1 MLKIYNRKKSVI
13 AVAIACSL
21 MATLAQAAEEKKL
34 EKIEVKGILPDRLE
48 SVPGS
53 FNVIDQKQL
62 EERRPVSIKEAL
74 STTPGINIV
83 GEDSMGLNLNI
94 GMRGMNPRRS
104 ARTLLME
111 DGVPIYFAPYGDP
124 SAHYSTPLDRVDRI
138 EVVKGSGQILY
149 GPQTMGGM
157 INFVTKPVPR
167 NGFAGRVTGMVGS
180 DDFRSAYL
188 NAGTGNERGGFMFD
202 ALKKKGDGIRDH
214 HKFDVEE
221 YTLKGELDLTENH
234 TLTAKAS
241 TFRENSNM
249 SETGLGLTE
258 WNQNK
263 YQAVTG
269 MNDTF
274 NQKRDS
280 ASLKHAWTLNDK
292 AKLTTQAYYQ
302 DVNRA
307 SFRQVHNTFTDFR
320 DDEVTPPG
328 DYNGYGQMRGAGD
341 TCGNDLGAIK
351 GFDGREST
359 QNILNGSLSAANC
372 GGRHRPRTMTFY
384 GVEPRLDLQ
393 HNMFGI
399 QSDLVVGM
407 RLHWENIKREQY
419 GVDGNGISRTDHSL
433 SFARSGADGTE
444 LREKLHHQ
452 VQAQSYYAQNAF
464 YVNDWTFTP
473 GFRVESYKV
482 KKQTYTADGA
492 AVGADGAWDEEDPG
506 VGQGLKYSVSQTKV
520 LPGFGV
526 AWNGIK
532 NTTVFAGVHR
542 GFSPARPDRDIS
554 AEVLGENND
563 GDEYGIINRNTT
575 KAEVSTNYELGA
587 RSNYFKGVSFES
599 TLFHTVIN
607 DMVVS
612 SADGIFSNAGK
623 ASMSGL
629 ELGGRIDFGTIYNTP
644 HNIYLT
650 GSWTNL
656 FNAQFKTSGFAGRD
670 WDNTRGEFNS
680 GDRLPYAPRNMGS
693 LNVGYSHPVG
703 VNLQAGADYISKQM
717 PNPNQFYEL
726 SGHGGAIPSYTLLN
740 ASASFKPVGS
750 KTTVFLS
757 GHNLADKEY
766 LASRVDGMQAGR
778 GRMIFGGVTYD
789 F

>member
-1 MLKIYNRKKSVI
+1 MLKIYNQKKSVI

-21 MATLAQAAEEKKL
+21 MATMAQAAEEKKL

-111 DGVPIYFAPYGDP
+111 DGVPIFFAPYGDP

-221 YTLKGELDLTENH
+221 YTLKGEFDLTENH

-241 TFRENSNM
+241 TFREDSNM

-280 ASLKHAWTLNDK
+280 VSLKHAWTLNDK

-302 DVNRA
+302 DVFRA
-307 SFRQVHNTFTDFR
+307 SFRQVHNTFTEESSR
-320 DDEVTPPG
+320 NALNGGE
-328 DYNGYGQMRGAGD
+328 YRGYGQMRGWED
-341 TCGNDLGAIK
+341 TCDEG
-351 GFDGREST
+351 GRRPST
-359 QNILNGSLSAANC
+359 ENLVNGTFSADQC

-393 HNMFGI
+393 HNLFGL
-399 QSDLVVGM
+399 QSDMVVGM
-407 RLHWENIKREQY
+407 RLHWEDIKREQY
-419 GVDGNGISRTDHSL
+419 GVDGSNHSL
-433 SFARSGADGTE
+433 SFARSGADGTG
-444 LREKLHHQ
+444 LREKLDHQ

-464 YVNDWTFTP
+464 YANDWTFTP
-473 GFRVESYKV
+473 GLRVESYKV

-492 AVGADGAWDEEDPG
+492 AIGANGEWDEDEEG
-506 VGQGLKYSVSQTKV
+506 LGQGLKYSVSETKV

-532 NTTVFAGVHR
+532 NTTVFGGVHR
-542 GFSPARPDRDIS
+542 GFSPARPDRDLS
-554 AEVLGENND
+554 VEC
-563 GDEYGIINRNTT
+563 GDDECEEGTIRRNTT

-587 RSNYFKGVSFES
+587 RSNYFKGISFES
-599 TLFHTVIN
+599 TLFHTVID
-607 DMVVS
+607 DMIVS
-612 SADGIFSNAGK
+612 SADGVFSNAGK
-623 ASMSGL
+623 SSMSGL
-629 ELGGRIDFGTIYNTP
+629 ELGGRIDFGTIYDTP

-656 FNAQFKTSGFAGRD
+656 FNAKFKTSGFTGRD
-670 WDNTRGEFNS
+670 WDETRGEFNA

-693 LNVGYSHPVG
+693 LNVGYSHPIG
-703 VNLQAGADYISKQM
+703 VNFQVGADYISKQM
-717 PNPNQFYEL
+717 PNPNEFYAL
-726 SGHGGAIPSYTLLN
+726 SGHGGTIPSYTLLN

-778 GRMIFGGVTYD
+778 QRMIFGGVTYD

>member
-1 MLKIYNRKKSVI
+1 MFNPKLKPVFLAVVGVI
-13 AVAIACSL
+13 A
-21 MATLAQAAEEKKL
+21 ATSSVYAADKAAAKADI
-34 EKIEVKGILPDRLE
+34 KVDKVEVKGILPDRLE
-48 SVPGS
+48 AVPGS

-94 GMRGMNPRRS
+94 GIRGMNPRRS

-111 DGVPIYFAPYGDP
+111 DGVPIFFAPYGDP
-124 SAHYSTPLDRVDRI
+124 SAHFSTPLDRVDRI

-167 NGFAGRVTGMVGS
+167 NGFAGRATGMIGS
-180 DDFRSAYL
+180 DNFSSAYL
-188 NAGTGNERGGFMFD
+188 NAGTGNERGGIMFD
-202 ALKKKGDGIRDH
+202 AVKKKGDGIRDH
-214 HKFDVEE
+214 HKFDIEE
-221 YTLKGELDLTENH
+221 YTLKGEIDLTENH

-241 TFRENSNM
+241 TFREGSNM

-258 WNQNK
+258 WNLDK
-263 YQAVTG
+263 SQAVTG
-269 MNDTF
+269 RNDEF
-274 NQKRDS
+274 NQKRDTF
-280 ASLKHAWTLNDK
+280 SLKHAWKLNDQ

-307 SFRQVHNTFTDFR
+307 SFRQVHNTYTKDY
-320 DDEVTPPG
+320 DNDG
-328 DYNGYGQMRGAGD
+328 DQDQINYNGYGQLRGRTAECGGD
-341 TCGNDLGAIK
+341 VRRNST
-351 GFDGREST
+351 ESL
-359 QNILNGSLSAANC
+359 LNGSLNAANC

-384 GVEPRLDLQ
+384 GIEPRLDLQ

-407 RLHWENIKREQY
+407 RLHWEDINREQY
-419 GVDGNGISRTDHSL
+419 GVNGPDHSL
-433 SFARSGADGTE
+433 SFAKSNISH
-444 LREKLHHQ
+444 LREKIQHQ
-452 VQAQSYYAQNAF
+452 VQAQSYYAQNTF
-464 YVNDWTFTP
+464 YVNDWSFTP
-473 GFRVESYKV
+473 GLRVERYKLD
-482 KKQTYTADGA
+482 KQIYTADQA
-492 AVGADGAWDEEDPG
+492 AIQSDGSWDDDVRG
-506 VGQGLKYSVSQTKV
+506 MGQGLKYSVSQTKV

-526 AWNGIK
+526 AWNGLK

-542 GFSPARPDRDIS
+542 GFSPARPDRDIAVS
-554 AEVLGENND
+554 LNPGTEESGF
-563 GDEYGIINRNTT
+563 INRNRT
-575 KAEVSTNYELGA
+575 KAEVSTNYEFGA
-587 RSNYFKGVSFES
+587 RSNYFKGINFES
-599 TLFHTVIN
+599 TLFHTVID
-607 DMVVS
+607 DMVQS
-612 SADGIFSNAGK
+612 TADGMFRNAGK
-623 ASMSGL
+623 ASMTGL
-629 ELGGRIDFGTIYNTP
+629 ELGGRVDFGTIYNTP

-656 FNAQFKTSGFAGRD
+656 FNAQFKTDGLLNRD
-670 WDNTRGEFNS
+670 WDDNRGEFNS

-703 VNLQAGADYISKQM
+703 VNVQFGADYISEQKPT
-717 PNPNQFYEL
+717 PNDFYAL
-726 SGHGGAIPSYTLLN
+726 SGHGGNIPSYTLLN
-740 ASASFKPVGS
+740 ASASFKPVGY
-750 KTTVFLS
+750 KTTFFVS

-766 LASRVDGMQAGR
+766 LASRVDGMQLGR

>member
-1 MLKIYNRKKSVI
+1 MFNPKLKPVFLAVLGVI
-13 AVAIACSL
+13 ASTSSVY
-21 MATLAQAAEEKKL
+21 AADKEAAKTEIKL
-34 EKIEVKGILPDRLE
+34 NQVVVSGILPDRLE
-48 SVPGS
+48 AVPGS

-74 STTPGINIV
+74 STTPGLNIV

-94 GMRGMNPRRS
+94 GLRGMNPRRS

-111 DGVPIYFAPYGDP
+111 DGVPIFFAPYGDP

-180 DDFRSAYL
+180 DDYRSAFL
-188 NAGTGNERGGFMFD
+188 NAGTGNERGGIMFD

-214 HKFDVEE
+214 HKFDIEE
-221 YTLKGELDLTENH
+221 YTLKGEIDLTESH

-241 TFRENSNM
+241 TFREGSNF

-258 WNQNK
+258 WNLDKN
-263 YQAVTG
+263 QAVTG
-269 MNDTF
+269 RNDEF
-274 NQKRDS
+274 NQKRDTF
-280 ASLKHAWTLNDK
+280 SLKHAWKLNDQ

-307 SFRQVHNTFTDFR
+307 SFRQVHNTFERND
-320 DDEVTPPG
+320 
-328 DYNGYGQMRGAGD
+328 GYGEMRARSSSR
-341 TCGNDLGAIK
+341 TCSTN
-351 GFDGREST
+351 DGRTST
-359 QNILNGSLSAANC
+359 ERLLDGTFNADQC
-372 GGRHRPRTMTFY
+372 GGRHRPRQMTFY
-384 GVEPRLDLQ
+384 GIEPRLDLQ

-407 RLHWENIKREQY
+407 RLHWEDINREQY
-419 GVDGNGISRTDHSL
+419 GIEGSDHSL
-433 SFARSGADGTE
+433 SFAKSNIAN
-444 LREKLHHQ
+444 LREKIQHQ
-452 VQAQSYYAQNAF
+452 VQAQSYYAQNTF
-464 YVNDWTFTP
+464 YVNDWSFTP
-473 GFRVESYKV
+473 GVRVERYKV
-482 KKQTYTADGA
+482 NKQLYAADGA
-492 AVGADGAWDEEDPG
+492 AVGADGAWDEEIGGMGP
-506 VGQGLKYSVSQTKV
+506 GLKYSISETKV
-520 LPGFGV
+520 LPGFGL
-526 AWNGIK
+526 AWNGLK

-554 AEVLGENND
+554 ATVTGRSVRD
-563 GDEYGIINRNTT
+563 ASSDAGIINRNKT
-575 KAEVSTNYELGA
+575 KAEVSTNYEFGA
-587 RSNYFKGVSFES
+587 RSNYFKGINAES
-599 TLFHTVIN
+599 TLFHTVID
-607 DMVVS
+607 DMIQS
-612 SADGIFSNAGK
+612 TADGIFRNAGK
-623 ASMSGL
+623 ASMTGL
-629 ELGGRIDFGTIYNTP
+629 ELGGRVDFGTIYNTP

-656 FNAQFKTSGFAGRD
+656 FNAQFKTDGLLNRD
-670 WDNTRGEFNS
+670 WDENRGEFNS

-693 LNVGYSHPVG
+693 LNVGYSHPIG
-703 VNLQAGADYISKQM
+703 VNFQVGADYISEQKPT
-717 PNPNQFYEL
+717 PNNFDSL
-726 SGHGGAIPSYTLLN
+726 TGHSGNIPSYTLLN

-750 KTTVFLS
+750 KTTFFVS
-757 GHNLADKEY
+757 GHNLNDKEY
-766 LASRVDGMQAGR
+766 LSSRVDGMHVGR

>member
-34 EKIEVKGILPDRLE
+34 EKIEVKGILPDKLE

-74 STTPGINIV
+74 STTAGINIV

-94 GMRGMNPRRS
+94 GIRGQNPRRS

-111 DGVPIYFAPYGDP
+111 DGVPIFFAPYGDP

-180 DDFRSAYL
+180 DDFKSAYL
-188 NAGTGNERGGFMFD
+188 NAGTGNERGGFMID
-202 ALKKKGDGIRDH
+202 ALKKKGDGIRDN
-214 HKFDVEE
+214 HKFDIEE
-221 YTLKGELDLTENH
+221 YTLKGEFDLTENH

-241 TFRENSNM
+241 TFREDSNM
-249 SETGLGLTE
+249 SETGLGLAE

-302 DVNRA
+302 DVYRA
-307 SFRQVHNTFTDFR
+307 SFRQVHNTFTEFR
-320 DDEVTPPG
+320 DDEDNTSA
-328 DYNGYGQMRGAGD
+328 YRGYGQMRGAD
-341 TCGNDLGAIK
+341 ETCDGPGTRDELR
-351 GFDGREST
+351 GREST
-359 QNILNGSLSAANC
+359 ESLLNGDLSAANC
-372 GGRHRPRTMTFY
+372 GGRHRPRSMTFY

-393 HNMFGI
+393 HNMFGV
-399 QSDLVVGM
+399 QSDLVMGM
-407 RLHWENIKREQY
+407 RLHWEDINREQL
-419 GVDGNGISRTDHSL
+419 GVDGAPESL
-433 SFARSGADGTE
+433 DATRSLLGTRAS
-444 LREKLHHQ
+444 LREKIDHQ
-452 VQAQSYYAQNAF
+452 VKAQSYYAQNTF
-464 YVNDWTFTP
+464 YVNDWSFTP
-473 GFRVESYKV
+473 GLRVERYKIN
-482 KKQTYTADGA
+482 KQIYAADAGPVNSDGSWIEGNDYNTASG
-492 AVGADGAWDEEDPG
+492 P
-506 VGQGLKYSVSQTKV
+506 GLKYSVTETEV

-542 GFSPARPDRDIS
+542 GFSPARPDRDLAAIN
-554 AEVLGENND
+554 VGENED
-563 GDEYGIINRNTT
+563 GDETGTILRNTT
-575 KAEVSTNYELGA
+575 KAEVSTNYELGV
-587 RSNYFKGVSFES
+587 RSNYFKGVNFES
-599 TLFHTVIN
+599 TLFHTVMDNMIVGVN
-607 DMVVS
+607 DG
-612 SADGIFSNAGK
+612 AYRNAGK
-623 ASMSGL
+623 SEMSGL
-629 ELGGRIDFGTIYNTP
+629 ELAGRFDFGTIYDTP

-650 GSWTNL
+650 GSWTYL
-656 FNAQFKTSGFAGRD
+656 FNAEFKSDGFLNRD
-670 WDNTRGEFNS
+670 FEDNLGNFRS

-693 LNVGYSHPVG
+693 LNVGYSHPIG
-703 VNLQAGADYISKQM
+703 VNFQVGADYISKQM
-717 PNPNQFYEL
+717 PTPNDFYDL
-726 SGHGGAIPSYTLLN
+726 SGHGGTIPSYTLLN